1 MGNRDTSP
9 LHHRSHRDISRELS
23 PRRRRLEEEDEER
36 KDRESSRVRR
46 DNLLPNYFADNRSE
60 LSSGSSL
67 TGFNHKVDR
76 QLEETCAKYADDRR
90 SACRTPL
97 SHPYESRTT
106 ATRHSHTD
114 PVQIP
119 TNPAGSA
126 TATDSFPGPCRHIA
140 SRTIPTIGPLVV
152 PVAHPSI
159 SPASWRSAT
168 PPSPQ
173 PSTIGSSLRSRS
185 SGRPTPVR
193 PVVRQWFHP
202 RCQPKA
208 MSNCAAP
215 PQAHPAPPLPAPP
228 PPHSCPAAMQASPFR
243 CPRPATFP
251 I

>member
-1 MGNRDTSP
+1 MRTIDARPVAHRWAIRTSP
-9 LHHRSHRDISRELS
+9 APQPH
-23 PRRRRLEEEDEER
+23 
-36 KDRESSRVRR
+36 
-46 DNLLPNYFADNRSE
+46 
-60 LSSGSSL
+60 
-67 TGFNHKVDR
+67 
-76 QLEETCAKYADDRR
+76 
-90 SACRTPL
+90 
-97 SHPYESRTT
+97 
-106 ATRHSHTD
+106 
-114 PVQIP
+114 
-119 TNPAGSA
+119 A
-126 TATDSFPGPCRHIA
+126 TATQIQSRSQPTQQDQLLQQIVSPGPCRHIA

-228 PPHSCPAAMQASPFR
+228 PPHSCPAAMQAPPFR

-251 I
+251 IWIRVRARVRASRQFRRAPVARIFVPPPAALHPPVPPP